1 MVLEDQEINIKEEN
15 RMRVEP
21 LIFNSV
27 EERIRYAR
35 DTFPCCIGEEL
46 TEYMINNGFCSA
58 PASTK
63 YHGNYEG
70 GLFDHSL
77 AVASKLIDFTN
88 ALELKWEKPTSPF
101 TVGILHDLCKIDNYK
116 RVEDSYEEGEIHYE
130 YDNSPIVK
138 GHGTKSVIYALMLGG
153 TLTKEEVACILY
165 HRGAFEHD
173 SASDYANAVERYPNV
188 LFTQT
193 ADMYASRVWRV

>member
-1 MVLEDQEINIKEEN
+1 
-15 RMRVEP
+15 MRVEP

-27 EERIRYAR
+27 EERVRYAR
-35 DTFPCCIGEEL
+35 DTFPCHIGEEL
-46 TEYMINNGFCSA
+46 TEYMVNNGFCSA

-116 RVEDSYEEGEIHYE
+116 KIVTRPASFDLETLAEDPEEYYYE
-130 YDNSPIVK
+130 YNNEPIVK

-153 TLTKEEVACILY
+153 TLTREEVACILY
-165 HRGAFEHD
+165 HMGAFEHD